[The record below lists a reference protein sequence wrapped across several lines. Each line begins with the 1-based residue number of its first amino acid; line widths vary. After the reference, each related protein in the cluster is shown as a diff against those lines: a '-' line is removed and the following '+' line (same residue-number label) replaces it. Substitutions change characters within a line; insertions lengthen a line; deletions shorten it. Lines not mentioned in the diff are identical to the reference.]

1 MVVPITGHRG
11 GSEKGVGSGLVR
23 KVDPQMGCGVG
34 EEEEGRGATGRVE
47 PHSGK
52 DGLLPASVQKTA
64 GPGARGQGA
73 RSGFSFRRAASE
85 TSTAHTMPSQSLSF
99 PSLALPV
106 TPALPASKVF
116 RCLGRDCKGLPT
128 RIKPANPHHEIL
140 PPLESPRSFWA
151 PEEEVAESSEREQP
165 RGSPHGV
172 YGVSAGPRPLPLAA
186 PSW

>member
-64 GPGARGQGA
+64 GPGARGQV
-73 RSGFSFRRAASE
+73 RI
-85 TSTAHTMPSQSLSF
+85 Q
-99 PSLALPV
+99 
-106 TPALPASKVF
+106 LPA
-116 RCLGRDCKGLPT
+116 CC
-128 RIKPANPHHEIL
+128 I
-140 PPLESPRSFWA
+140 
-151 PEEEVAESSEREQP
+151 
-165 RGSPHGV
+165 
-172 YGVSAGPRPLPLAA
+172 
-186 PSW
+186 

>member
-1 MVVPITGHRG
+1 MRRGWVLDWFGRLTHRWD
-11 GSEKGVGSGLVR
+11 VGWER
-23 KVDPQMGCGVG
+23 KR
-34 EEEEGRGATGRVE
+34 RGVE
-47 PHSGK
+47 PQGVWSPTVGRT
-52 DGLLPASVQKTA
+52 GCCRLLFRRL
-64 GPGARGQGA
+64 RGQGPGA

-99 PSLALPV
+99 PSLARPG